1 MKAISALF
9 ALAALTAAVSVQA
22 APAGHPSPSM
32 SAGHPSPAMSAD
44 MLKAPKNTP
53 DADLPLK
60 GKVLSTLEASEYTYI
75 EVAQQGKEKL
85 WLAAP
90 KVAVKKDAVVR
101 FEDGAVMTNFRSKL
115 LDRTFPSVMFVNR
128 VVVTN
133 EKF

>member
-9 ALAALTAAVSVQA
+9 ALAALVSAVSVQA

-32 SAGHPSPAMSAD
+32 SADMMKPA
-44 MLKAPKNTP
+44 KNTP
-53 DADLPLK
+53 DGDLPLK

-75 EVAQQGKEKL
+75 EVAQGKEKL

-133 EKF
+133 EKP

>member
-1 MKAISALF
+1 MKAVSALF
-9 ALAALTAAVSVQA
+9 ALAALAAAVSIQA
-22 APAGHPSPSM
+22 APTGHPSTP
-32 SAGHPSPAMSAD
+32 MSAD

-60 GKVLSTLEASEYTYI
+60 GKVLSTVEATEYTYI
-75 EVAQQGKEKL
+75 EVAKGKEVM

-90 KVAVKKDAVVR
+90 KVALKKDAVVR

-133 EKF
+133 EKP

>member
-9 ALAALTAAVSVQA
+9 AIAALAVSVSVQA
-22 APAGHPSPSM
+22 APTGHPSPS
-32 SAGHPSPAMSAD
+32 MSAD

-60 GKVLSTLEASEYTYI
+60 GKVLSTLDASEYTYI
-75 EVAQQGKEKL
+75 EVAKGKETL

-133 EKF
+133 EKP

>member
-1 MKAISALF
+1 MKAVSALF
-9 ALAALTAAVSVQA
+9 MLAALAAAVSVQA
-22 APAGHPSPSM
+22 APAGHP
-32 SAGHPSPAMSAD
+32 AGHPSPSMSAD

-60 GKVLSTLEASEYTYI
+60 GKVLSTVEASEYTYI
-75 EVAQQGKEKL
+75 EVAQGKEKL

-133 EKF
+133 EKP

>member
-9 ALAALTAAVSVQA
+9 ALAALVAAVSTQA
-22 APAGHPSPSM
+22 APAGHPSP
-32 SAGHPSPAMSAD
+32 GMSAD

-53 DADLPLK
+53 DSDLPLK
-60 GKVLSTLEASEYTYI
+60 GKVLSTIEASEYTYI
-75 EVAQQGKEKL
+75 EVAQGKETL

-101 FEDGAVMTNFRSKL
+101 FEDGSVMTNFRSKL

-128 VVVTN
+128 VVVTS
-133 EKF
+133 EKP

>member
-9 ALAALTAAVSVQA
+9 ALAALVAAASVQA

-32 SAGHPSPAMSAD
+32 SAD
-44 MLKAPKNTP
+44 MLQMPKNTP
-53 DADLPLK
+53 DAALPLK

-75 EVAQQGKEKL
+75 EVAQGKEKR

-90 KVAVKKDAVVR
+90 KVALKKDAVVR
-101 FEDGAVMTNFRSKL
+101 FEDGAVMNNFHSKL

-133 EKF
+133 EKP

>member
-9 ALAALTAAVSVQA
+9 ALAALVSAVAVQA
-22 APAGHPSPSM
+22 APAGHPSR
-32 SAGHPSPAMSAD
+32 AMSAD

-60 GKVLSTLEASEYTYI
+60 GKVLSTVEASEYTYI
-75 EVAQQGKEKL
+75 EVAQGKEKL

-133 EKF
+133 EKP